1 MAMRPS
7 FSAGF
12 RALVAAGALVSA
24 LPALPASA
32 QGQDFSKVEVKAI
45 PVAGKIHMLSGAGG
59 NIGVSVGSDGILIV
73 DDQYAPLADR
83 IRAALKGLGGGG
95 LKFVLNTHWHGD
107 HTGGNAVFGP
117 EAPIIAHENVRKRL
131 MTGQHVAGNDVPPA
145 PEKAWPVITF
155 DDAIAVHFNGE
166 DIRVVHFPNGHTDG
180 DSIIFFT
187 GSNVV
192 HMGDDFFNGLFP
204 FVDLASGGSVQ
215 GMADAVAKVIPML
228 PPGAK
233 VIPGHGALSDAAGL
247 KTFHRMLTTSIDLV
261 RGEIQA
267 HESLAEIQKVGM
279 PAEWKS
285 WSSKVINTD
294 FWLETVYKSLTTG
307 KP

>member
-1 MAMRPS
+1 MRPS
-7 FSAGF
+7 FPAGF
-12 RALVAAGALVSA
+12 RALVVAGALVSA

-73 DDQYAPLADR
+73 DDQYAPLADK

-107 HTGGNAVFGP
+107 HTGGNVVFGP
-117 EAPIIAHENVRKRL
+117 EAPIIAHSNVRKRL
-131 MTGQHVAGNDVPPA
+131 MTGQNVMDNVVPPA

-155 DDAIAVHFNGE
+155 DDAIAIHFNGE

-247 KTFHRMLTTSIDLV
+247 KAFHRMLTTSIDLV
-261 RGEIQA
+261 RAEIQA
-267 HESLAEIQKVGM
+267 HESLAEIQKAGM

-294 FWLETVYKSLTTG
+294 FWLETVYKSLTAG